1 MFLPHRAQVRQHRVG
16 IAQAMH
22 GQRRARNR
30 SLRSYHYRNHR
41 VRVLLHRPISGSAAG
56 KPGVGGPVRVLHGLA
71 LYPSE
76 SSNGCIQW
84 DRLPGC
90 LSSLGEHSQRS
101 GARGGTAGVAGVAL
115 QGPEGLQRL
124 GGITDRG
131 WPNGS
136 GLVAIVYGKRRQRHP
151 HLDQGAIVKA
161 SGE

>member
-115 QGPEGLQRL
+115 QRL

-136 GLVAIVYGKRRQRHP
+136 GLVAIVYGKRRQRHLRTSTREP
-151 HLDQGAIVKA
+151 LSKRVA
-161 SGE
+161 SDAVV